1 MLHEH
6 ISIDDAQGAVNIAAV
21 WPASAQIAPIPIP
34 DIIEPRAATIQT
46 PTPSAPDVPA
56 GAGVLLV
63 ASYVALLAALAVTA
77 VASLE
82 SAFMVAIA
90 ALFLVAFFTVPRIF
104 LKVEPKAGR
113 RPSLDRFLAEG
124 MDTLTGHSSGPA
136 ALVQMLIVPVF
147 LTVGILCMA
156 VASAIYL

>member
-6 ISIDDAQGAVNIAAV
+6 VSFDDADGAVNIAAI

-34 DIIEPRAATIQT
+34 DLVEPRQVAAQA
-46 PTPSAPDVPA
+46 PTPSAPDVP
-56 GAGVLLV
+56 GGVGVLIV
-63 ASYVALLAALAVTA
+63 GAYAAVIAALALTA
-77 VASLE
+77 VASRE
-82 SAFMVAIA
+82 SAFMVVIA
-90 ALFLVAFFTVPRIF
+90 GLFLVAFFTVPRVF

-147 LTVGILCMA
+147 LTFGILAMA
-156 VASAIYL
+156 VAASIYM

>member
-6 ISIDDAQGAVNIAAV
+6 SSFDVEGAVNIAAV

-34 DIIEPRAATIQT
+34 DIIEPHMPVAQT
-46 PTPSAPDVPA
+46 PTPAAPDVPA
-56 GAGVLLV
+56 GVGVLIAAAYAAV
-63 ASYVALLAALAVTA
+63 IAALALTA
-77 VASLE
+77 VASRE
-82 SAFMVAIA
+82 SAFMVVIA
-90 ALFLVAFFTVPRIF
+90 GLFLIAFFTIPRVF
-104 LKVEPKAGR
+104 LKVEPKAGP

-147 LTVGILCMA
+147 LTFGILAMA
-156 VASAIYL
+156 VAASIYL